1 MTQIRAHHPRPDRR
15 RTGSIDVVSV
25 VLLLVAL
32 IAIALV
38 LIGVARGHAS
48 PLLVAPPLLFAI
60 WNVLT
65 IRHRR

>member
-1 MTQIRAHHPRPDRR
+1 M
-15 RTGSIDVVSV
+15 VSV

-38 LIGVARGHAS
+38 LIGVARDHAS

-65 IRHRR
+65 IRHKR